1 MKSMKMIYLAV
12 ILMFSWMSASAVA
25 EMATSPL
32 VTVNVN
38 TASAAE
44 IAETLKGVGT
54 GKAEAIVAYREEK
67 GAFDSADSLAQVK
80 GIGKA
85 TVDKNRERI
94 VIE

>member
-1 MKSMKMIYLAV
+1 MKNMKNIYLAV
-12 ILMFSWMSASAVA
+12 ILMFSWLSAPAFA
-25 EMATSPL
+25 EMASAPL

-54 GKAEAIVAYREEK
+54 GKAEAIVAFREEK
-67 GAFDSADSLAQVK
+67 GAFESADSLAQVK
-80 GIGKA
+80 GIGKS
-85 TVDKNRERI
+85 TVEKNRERI